1 MTYTNIIYIY
11 IWNIS
16 TTTSSTTSAKDGI
29 RPHGPLSRA
38 AASPSQA
45 SRVKSYGSSAPVP
58 VVATSRIHS
67 ISTYGM
73 TRRTQASQL
82 MQALQNWNFR
92 ALRTTESSC
101 CNFTATSS
109 SCRSSSIFLMP
120 SKGSE
125 RRSPSSVGTWLTNP
139 KRTSVRSRC
148 SQEKASSEP
157 NILIFAAFRSN

>member
-82 MQALQNWNFR
+82 MQSIAKLKFQGSAHHWIVMLQLYSYIFVLQKFLHISDAFERKREAVSFQCWNLTHKPK
-92 ALRTTESSC
+92 ADISQIQVLSG
-101 CNFTATSS
+101 
-109 SCRSSSIFLMP
+109 
-120 SKGSE
+120 KGF
-125 RRSPSSVGTWLTNP
+125 
-139 KRTSVRSRC
+139 VRSKYFDIC
-148 SQEKASSEP
+148 SLSK
-157 NILIFAAFRSN
+157 